1 MAPVVQPAK
10 ILMAMLESGDGR
22 ENRESLTLSKSCQCL
37 LPVSPHPALLVGP
50 LPVLDPQGR

>member
-22 ENRESLTLSKSCQCL
+22 ENCEHLTPSKSCQCL
-37 LPVSPHPALLVGP
+37 SPVSPRPVLLVGP
-50 LPVLDPQGR
+50 LHVLDPQAS